1 MKKIFQKL
9 RAIYKAKTMDN
20 IEYAKHLGI
29 RIGEN
34 CRIYTRRWGT
44 EPWLIS
50 VGNKVTITN
59 GVRFIN
65 HDGSTWLISD
75 ERGRRQLFRK
85 ISIGNNV
92 FIGMDSI
99 ILPGV
104 KIEDNVI
111 VAAGSVVTKS
121 IPENSVVGGNPAK
134 IITEFNTYRDRVLSD
149 YIADSEL
156 NKKLPYKERVNAV
169 LDPTFKDFMKRQQN
183 N

>member
-1 MKKIFQKL
+1 MKKIFQKIKAL
-9 RAIYKAKTMDN
+9 YNAKTMDN
-20 IEYAKHLGI
+20 ITYARK
-29 RIGEN
+29 IGVSIGDN
-34 CRIYTRRWGT
+34 CRIYTRRWGS

-75 ERGRRQLFRK
+75 ERGRRQLYRK
-85 ISIGNNV
+85 ITIGNNV
-92 FIGMDSI
+92 FIGMDCI

-121 IPENSVVGGNPAK
+121 IPSNSVVGGNPAR
-134 IITEFNTYRDRVLSD
+134 IITEFNTYRERVLHE
-149 YIADSEL
+149 YVADSEMD
-156 NKKLPYKERVNAV
+156 KSKPYKERVNAV
-169 LDPTFKDFMKRQQN
+169 LDPSYKNFMTGK
-183 N
+183 

>member
-1 MKKIFQKL
+1 MQKIIQKL
-9 RAIYKAKTMDN
+9 RSIYKAKTMDN
-20 IEYAKHLGI
+20 IAFARHLGVT
-29 RIGEN
+29 IGEN

-75 ERGRRQLFRK
+75 ERGRRQLFRR

-121 IPENSVVGGNPAK
+121 IPQNSVVGGNPAR
-134 IITEFNTYRDRVLSD
+134 IIIEFSTYRERVLES
-149 YIADSEL
+149 YVSDSEM
-156 NKKLPYKERVNAV
+156 NRKIPYRERVNAV
-169 LDPTFKDFMKRQQN
+169 LDPSFKDFMKTQQN
-183 N
+183 K

>member
-20 IEYAKHLGI
+20 IAYARNLGVTL
-29 RIGEN
+29 GEN

-121 IPENSVVGGNPAK
+121 IPENSVVGGNPAR
-134 IITEFNTYRDRVLSD
+134 IITEFSTYRDRVLST
-149 YIADSEL
+149 YVADSEM
-156 NKKLPYKERVNAV
+156 NRKIPYRDRVNAV
-169 LDPTFKDFMKRQQN
+169 LDSSFKDFIIGPQN
-183 N
+183 K

>member
-1 MKKIFQKL
+1 
-9 RAIYKAKTMDN
+9 MDN
-20 IEYAKHLGI
+20 IAYAKQLGVS
-29 RIGEN
+29 IGEN

-75 ERGRRQLFRK
+75 EKGRRQLFRK

-92 FIGMDSI
+92 FIGMDCI

-121 IPENSVVGGNPAK
+121 IPSNSVVGGNPAR
-134 IITEFNTYRDRVLSD
+134 IITEFSTYRDRVLQE
-149 YIADSEL
+149 YVADSEMD
-156 NKKLPYKERVNAV
+156 KGKPYRDRVNEV
-169 LDPTFKDFMKRQQN
+169 LDPTFKNFMTGK
-183 N
+183 

>member
-1 MKKIFQKL
+1 
-9 RAIYKAKTMDN
+9 MDN
-20 IEYAKHLGI
+20 TTYARKIGVS
-29 RIGEN
+29 IGEN
-34 CRIYTRRWGT
+34 CRIYTRRWGS

-75 ERGRRQLFRK
+75 EKGRRQLYRK

-92 FIGMDSI
+92 FIGMDCI

-121 IPENSVVGGNPAK
+121 IPSNSVVGGNPAR
-134 IITEFNTYRDRVLSD
+134 IITEFNTYRDRVLQD
-149 YIADSEL
+149 YIADSEMD
-156 NKKLPYKERVNAV
+156 KSKPYRERVNEV
-169 LDPTFKDFMKRQQN
+169 LDPTFKNFMTGK
-183 N
+183 